1 MEAVIKDGKLIITI
15 EAVTKNPP
23 QSKTGKSLVIAS
35 THGNVPSTAVID
47 GKPLIVSVNAYVKA

>member
-1 MEAVIKDGKLIITI
+1 MEATIKDGKLVITI

-23 QSKTGKSLVIAS
+23 QSASGKSKIIAS
-35 THGNVPSTAVID
+35 THDNIATTTQID